1 MCRDTEQGTRS
12 ITEQNHPVPV
22 PGARNKPGG
31 QVADGLGWTARNVNL
46 LETTTSAAHNSREG
60 DKSAVGRPKRQEGV
74 GALRKSDLP

>member
-31 QVADGLGWTARNVNL
+31 QVTDGLGWTARNVDL
-46 LETTTSAAHNSREG
+46 LETTTSAAHSSREV